1 MMGLYGPVAKH
12 GKRRGGKRNKS
23 RERQKEKETVREQG
37 EREGRDIIRARWER
51 DFMFSLDK
59 PFIAHTKESNT
70 VIDNYL
76 DSIYL
81 ISPK

>member
-1 MMGLYGPVAKH
+1 MALWQSTAKE
-12 GKRRGGKRNKS
+12 GKRE
-23 RERQKEKETVREQG
+23 RETRAEKRQKEKEMVREQG

-51 DFMFSLDK
+51 DFMFALDK
-59 PFIAHTKESNT
+59 PFIAHTKESNA